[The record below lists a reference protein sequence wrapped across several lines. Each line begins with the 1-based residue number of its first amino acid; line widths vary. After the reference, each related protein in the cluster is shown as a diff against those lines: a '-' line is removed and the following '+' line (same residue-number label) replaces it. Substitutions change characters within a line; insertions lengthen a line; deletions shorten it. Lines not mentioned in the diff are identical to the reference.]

1 MKVLR
6 DQIEKIDEAL
16 LGLLVERMK
25 LAKQIGDY
33 KKTAQIQVEDPLREA
48 ELLARYS
55 QAPDLSPEFVEKI
68 FKEIFEESRKIQG
81 WPQLKQIVFEKK

>member
-55 QAPDLSPEFVEKI
+55 QTAGLSSEFVEKI

-81 WPQLKQIVFEKK
+81 

>member
-1 MKVLR
+1 M
-6 DQIEKIDEAL
+6 DETLLAL
-16 LGLLVERMK
+16 LAQRMN

-55 QAPDLSPEFVEKI
+55 QTAGLSPEFVEKL
-68 FKEIFEESRKIQG
+68 FKEIFEESRRIQ
-81 WPQLKQIVFEKK
+81 Q